1 MTDPVVLLEA
11 QGLSLQY
18 GARHAVHDVNLQL
31 RQGEVLGLLGPNGA
45 GKSTTLKMLAGLLAP
60 TTGSVMIKGIGL
72 ANAPTTAKRHLGYLP
87 ELPPIYPEL
96 TIVEYLQFCAQLHGI
111 PGAARKRAIDD
122 AMTACE
128 LHDCATRLIGNLS
141 KGFQQRCGIAQAII
155 HRPAVVILDEPT
167 VGLDPI
173 QIMAIRKLIRSL
185 ASQHSVILS
194 SHILPEIQAVCNR
207 VVIMHRGRIVH
218 SEHLDTASRPAFA
231 TLRVGFT
238 GHAPPEKLAVI
249 DGVTEVDVLDTHQ
262 FRLHIAAGQDPRPAV
277 VHAAVLGGWGLI
289 ELHAELR
296 TLEDTFVALT
306 AGDSA
311 ALPTSAESTRH

>member
-11 QGLSLQY
+11 KGLSLKY
-18 GARHAVHDVNLQL
+18 GAHHAVHRVNLEL
-31 RQGEVLGLLGPNGA
+31 RRGEVLGLLGPNGA

-60 TTGSVMIKGIGL
+60 TTGAVTIRGIGL
-72 ANAPTTAKRHLGYLP
+72 SDAPTTAKQHLGYLP
-87 ELPPIYPEL
+87 EQPPIYPEL
-96 TIVEYLQFCAQLHGI
+96 TIVEYLNFCAQLHGI
-111 PGAARKRAIDD
+111 PGATRKRAIDN

-128 LHDCATRLIGNLS
+128 LHDCARRLIGNLS
-141 KGFQQRCGIAQAII
+141 KGFQQRCGIAQAIV

-185 ASQHSVILS
+185 AGQHSVILS

-218 SEHLDTASRPAFA
+218 GEHLDAASRRPIA

-249 DGVTEVDVLDTHQ
+249 DGVSEVDVLGTHE
-262 FRLHIAAGQDPRPAV
+262 FRLHVAAGQDPRPGV
-277 VHAAVLGGWGLI
+277 VRAAVLGGWGLI
-289 ELHAELR
+289 ELHTERR

-306 AGDSA
+306 AGDSTT
-311 ALPTSAESTRH
+311 PSTSAESTRA